1 MENTFTTGSQAIY
14 GLHGRCQILG
24 IEEKLIGNETI
35 AFYKVELAKPPIGKS
50 KKSEA
55 AIWIPV
61 KNANQVGLR
70 SASNSEQAAAALK
83 ILSSREYYL
92 NINES
97 MKNITRQIEDLVRN
111 EGVIGLAKAYSYL
124 FVRKSRE
131 AICPTDLTRM
141 IENTQRILFREL
153 AEALNQPQKDLEAQ
167 IAKSIRVKLQ
177 PDN

>member
-1 MENTFTTGSQAIY
+1 
-14 GLHGRCQILG
+14 
-24 IEEKLIGNETI
+24 
-35 AFYKVELAKPPIGKS
+35 
-50 KKSEA
+50 
-55 AIWIPV
+55 
-61 KNANQVGLR
+61 
-70 SASNSEQAAAALK
+70 
-83 ILSSREYYL
+83 
-92 NINES
+92 